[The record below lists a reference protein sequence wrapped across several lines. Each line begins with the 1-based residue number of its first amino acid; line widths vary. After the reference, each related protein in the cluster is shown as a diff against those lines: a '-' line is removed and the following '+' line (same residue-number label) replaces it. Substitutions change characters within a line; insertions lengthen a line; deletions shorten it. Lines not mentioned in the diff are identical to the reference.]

1 MEPARLLTRRG
12 EGENFHMKAAEG
24 KKTVRL
30 GLAGFGT
37 VGGGVHDVLA
47 RNGEILARRCGAE
60 VTVKTVVCRQLDKAR
75 ARVAGDVTVT
85 GDWHAIVNDPEIDIA
100 VELMGGIHPA
110 LEYIL
115 AAIAAGKHVI
125 TANKALLAHH
135 GNEIFAAAEKAGVIV
150 AFEAAVA
157 GGIPIIKALREGLAA
172 NRIEWAAGIING
184 TSNYILTTMREK
196 GASFADVLAD
206 AQRLGYA
213 EADPTFDINGT
224 DAAHKITLVSAI
236 AFGTPVNFDAAYVEG
251 IDTLAAEDIAYAEEM
266 GYRIKLL
273 GITKRRKE
281 GIELRVHPTLVPKR
295 RLLAGV
301 EGVMNGVVVKGD
313 AVGSTL
319 YYGRGAGG
327 EPTAS
332 AVIADIAD
340 TVRMM
345 SAGSEHQVPMLGFQE
360 KTRAVRWLAMDDTV
374 SSYYLRI
381 LVDDRPGVLADVTRI
396 FADNAISIETL
407 RQREAAV
414 GENETEVVLMTH
426 TAREGNVKKALAA
439 IEALPAVHGRI
450 VMIRKEELN

>member
-1 MEPARLLTRRG
+1 MFAQE
-12 EGENFHMKAAEG
+12 E
-24 KKTVRL
+24 KKRVRL

-37 VGGGVHDVLA
+37 VGGGVFDVLL

-60 VTVKTVVCRQLDKAR
+60 VSVKTVACRNLEKAR
-75 ARVAGDVTVT
+75 EKAGTDVTVT
-85 GDWHAIVNDPEIDIA
+85 DDWRQIVADPEIDIA
-100 VELMGGIHPA
+100 IELMGGIHPA
-110 LEYIL
+110 LEFIL
-115 AAIAAGKHVI
+115 GAIAARKHVI

-135 GNEIFAAAEKAGVIV
+135 GNEIFEAAEKAGVTV

-196 GASFADVLAD
+196 GADFADVLRE

-213 EADPTFDINGT
+213 EADPAFDINGT

-236 AFGTPVNFDAAYVEG
+236 AFGTPVNFEAAYIEG
-251 IDTLAAEDIAYAEEM
+251 IEQLSGTDMAYAEEM

-273 GITKRRKE
+273 GITKRRKD

-295 RLLAGV
+295 RLLANV

-340 TVRMM
+340 TVRLMT
-345 SAGSEHQVPMLGFQE
+345 AGSEHQVPMLGFQE
-360 KTRAVRWLAMDDTV
+360 KTRSVKWLAMDETV

-381 LVDDRPGVLADVTRI
+381 QVDDKPGVLADVARI
-396 FADNAISIETL
+396 FSENAISLETV
-407 RQREAAV
+407 RQREAEV
-414 GENETEVVLMTH
+414 DEDKTEIVVMTH
-426 TAREGNVKKALAA
+426 SAREGNVQRAMTA
-439 IEALPAVHGRI
+439 IEALSAVHGKI